1 MTKLAITLSFGPQ
14 RQRDYLSHT
23 YAKYFEALGAVAVPV
38 PNVLA
43 DPVAYVEALDLDG
56 LILSGGGDIA
66 PALYGADDTHCD
78 EIAPPR
84 DRTEWALLGWAVE
97 RQKPVMGICRGMQV
111 INVYFGGALVQD
123 IPALVSP
130 AVPHADSTHPI
141 ALTHARL
148 AETLGA
154 PEIHVNSHH
163 HQGMTAATLAPDLE
177 KLAVSEEDGVIEA
190 LWHRALPVLGVQWH
204 PERPSPSAHAD
215 RRLIGAWL
223 DGSLWRLRG

>member
-1 MTKLAITLSFGPQ
+1 MIKLAITLSFGPQ
-14 RQRDYLSHT
+14 RKRDYLNHT
-23 YAKYFEALGAVAVPV
+23 YAMFFETLGAVAVPV
-38 PNVLA
+38 SNVLA
-43 DPVAYVEALDLDG
+43 DPAGYVEALDLDG

-66 PALYGADDTHCD
+66 PALYGAGNTHSD

-84 DRTEWALLGWAVE
+84 DRTEWALLDWAVE
-97 RQKPVMGICRGMQV
+97 RQKPVIGICRGMQV

-123 IPALVSP
+123 IPALVP
-130 AVPHADSTHPI
+130 GAVPHADSTHPI
-141 ALTHARL
+141 ALTHAPL
-148 AETLGA
+148 AEALGEPA
-154 PEIHVNSHH
+154 LRVNSHH

-177 KLAVSEEDGVIEA
+177 GLAVSEEDGVIEA

-204 PERPSPSAHAD
+204 PERPSPSAEAD

>member
-1 MTKLAITLSFGPQ
+1 MTKLAITLSFGPE
-14 RQRDYLSHT
+14 RQRDFLSHT
-23 YAKYFEALGAVAVPV
+23 YALYFEALGAVAVPV
-38 PNVLA
+38 SNVLA

-66 PALYGADDTHCD
+66 PALYGAGNSHSD

-84 DRTEWALLGWAVE
+84 DRTEWALLEWAVRRE
-97 RQKPVMGICRGMQV
+97 KPVMGICRGMQV

-123 IPALVSP
+123 IPALLSSMT
-130 AVPHADSTHPI
+130 PHADSTHAI
-141 ALTHARL
+141 TLTHARL
-148 AETLGA
+148 AEALGEPA
-154 PEIHVNSHH
+154 LHVNSHH

-177 KLAVSEEDGVIEA
+177 GLAVSEEDGVIEA

-204 PERPSPSAHAD
+204 PERPSPSVHAD
-215 RRLIGAWL
+215 RRLVSAWL